1 MRRFLAVSLLVL
13 TLALF
18 LAPALHAQGCVM
30 CYTSAAGQDP
40 AAARKLDMAILALLV
55 PVLFLFVGV
64 MAMLIHR
71 RDGGEEA
78 VVPPPAADSTPQLQ
92 PVARIHLEIRPS
104 SGD

>member
-1 MRRFLAVSLLVL
+1 
-13 TLALF
+13 
-18 LAPALHAQGCVM
+18 M

-71 RDGGEEA
+71 RDGGEESAA
-78 VVPPPAADSTPQLQ
+78 VLPAAGSTPELQ
-92 PVARIHLEIRPS
+92 PIARIQLEIRTS